1 MRNEIL
7 QTGNNIAIGCKR
19 LLVSTA
25 ICTKQKQQPNL
36 SLICLHYKCVC
47 TTWFW

>member
-19 LLVSTA
+19 LLVGTA
-25 ICTKQKQQPNL
+25 FNKTKATTKFVFDML
-36 SLICLHYKCVC
+36 ALKCVC
-47 TTWFW
+47 TP